1 MAQKKRSVDL
11 RKLSA
16 QLDAVAD
23 KLVDAD
29 RMKKLT
35 GDLQSMTYNLSE
47 QLQDMDL
54 ERINATLGQFDQE
67 MKNLGM
73 VSDLMGD
80 KLGRVVD
87 DSAPPDSVDVYL
99 MQLQQEAAREVQLPP
114 GGGIG
119 AAVAA
124 APVPLQPQGPV
135 AIGVAAGSA
144 GGHPQGCRCTQCAQ
158 LQAHP
163 AGCQCNQCRPPFPGS
178 QFPPQLPF
186 GGGGGGGAAGG
197 GESLE
202 QRLARINKM

>member
-99 MQLQQEAAREVQLPP
+99 MQLQQEAARGVQLPP
-114 GGGIG
+114 GGGVG
-119 AAVAA
+119 AAAAA
-124 APVPLQPQGPV
+124 APVPMMPQGPV
-135 AIGVAAGSA
+135 AFGVAAGPAA
-144 GGHPQGCRCTQCAQ
+144 GSQPQG
-158 LQAHP
+158 
-163 AGCQCNQCRPPFPGS
+163 FPGGQPQGFPGG
-178 QFPPQLPF
+178 QFPPQPPF

-197 GESLE
+197 ESLE
-202 QRLARINKM
+202 ERLARINKM